1 MNASWHLVGERGPE
15 LIRPLTSTAST
26 MPSVMPP
33 VIPAT
38 KWGDRK
44 VTPAHFLAV
53 LVVCSVGGFFFSLGA
68 CQFVASVIAK
78 RAQAALGD
86 AFNLTE

>member
-1 MNASWHLVGERGPE
+1 MNINGDVSEVGWQ
-15 LIRPLTSTAST
+15 RPRISTAST
-26 MPSVMPP
+26 MALPP
-33 VIPAT
+33 VNR
-38 KWGDRK
+38 WDRK

-53 LVVCSVGGFFFSLGA
+53 LAVCSIGGFFISLGA

-86 AFNLTE
+86 AFNLD